1 MKVLSIYWKSRTRF
15 EDITTGRSERIKY
28 FVPEVG
34 MKIHIP
40 HATNDDEE
48 AEVTAW
54 DGNEAD
60 VRYCGKTHHL
70 DTKNI
75 LSFDSEHCWTACGDD
90 KERTIEG
97 MIAVV
102 EKPEDKPLNE
112 VLKVD
117 EDYEW
122 DYG

>member
-1 MKVLSIYWKSRTRF
+1 MKVLCIYWKARSRF
-15 EDITTGRSERIKY
+15 EDITTDRHERIKY

-40 HATNDDEE
+40 HAENDDEE
-48 AEVTAW
+48 AEVLAW
-54 DGNEAD
+54 DGNAVD
-60 VRYCGKTHHL
+60 VLYCGKTHHL
-70 DTKNI
+70 DTTNI

-90 KERTIEG
+90 KEYSIEG

-112 VLKVD
+112 VITVGQ
-117 EDYEW
+117 DYEW
-122 DYG
+122 NYG